1 MSPGEPH
8 PEIDKDPTMT
18 NKSLA
23 HYELVEKIGEG
34 GMGEVFRARDT
45 KLGRDVALKFL
56 PDALAADAERLGRFE
71 REARLLASL
80 NHAHIASIHGFE
92 QVGAQRFL
100 VLEMVEG
107 EDLSK
112 RIARGPVPV
121 EEALPIARQIA
132 EALEA
137 AHDEGIVHRDLK
149 PGNVVVTPQG
159 SVKVLDFGLAKAWES
174 DAPSSNLS
182 HSPTVLTNSPT
193 VAGVILGTAAYMSP
207 EQARGRTVDR
217 RADIFAF
224 GCVLFEMLTGRQ
236 AFAGDTVSDTLAAV
250 LRAEPEWEALPS
262 DTPRAIAKLLRRCL
276 DKDPKQRLRDVG
288 EGRIVIERVLAGH
301 DDPDP
306 NAAATAPAAKSRGGV
321 LPWALAVVFAL
332 VAAAAGTAYLMTPK
346 QEAPVLRTSVL
357 PPENVRFNL
366 RGVHPGP
373 VTISPDGRRV
383 VFTGRRSG
391 GTSVLFVRDLDAT
404 EARPLPGTDGAGYP
418 FWSADGRSIGFFA
431 EGKLKR
437 VDIAGGPPL
446 TLCEA
451 PYGKGGSWGRD
462 GRIVFAPSFNTP
474 LHIVSENGGET
485 TPVTEIIQS
494 RGDNSHRFP
503 WLLPD
508 GDHFLYFVRSGGEG
522 SAIHAGSIS
531 SDEDKEI
538 MRATSNAMYAS
549 GYLLFLRES
558 TLMARPFDPDKL
570 EFTGDPVPVGDPVRY
585 IPGAMC
591 GIFSASQDNGMLVY
605 QGGASVPGAKI
616 VWRNLEGEEID
627 SFDDIVQQDNLSV
640 SPDGKQICADVFDNV
655 GGTADI
661 WIYDVARRIRTRFT
675 FDPANDINA
684 VWSPDGR
691 RIVFA
696 SNRGGTS
703 SLFVK
708 NFGGASNEDLLLEL
722 DANLY
727 ANDWT
732 RDGRYVVVQRVDST
746 STGDL
751 WALPMDGGGEPFP
764 VANSPHGEYDG
775 RVSPNGRWMTYDSDE
790 SGKFEVYVTSFPT
803 SGRKWQISSGGGTNP
818 EWSPD
823 GKAIYYTG
831 NNAFY
836 AVETDPGE
844 TTFGVGAGRELFE
857 SNTAI
862 SYRVDPSGDKLVIIE
877 DADEGGV
884 NPLTLVTSWVDD
896 AKSRKR

>member
-1 MSPGEPH
+1 
-8 PEIDKDPTMT
+8 MT

-56 PDALAADAERLGRFE
+56 PDALAADAERLSRFE

-80 NHAHIASIHGFE
+80 NHPHIASIHGFE
-92 QVGAQRFL
+92 QVGGQRFL

-112 RIARGPVPV
+112 RIATGPIPV

-137 AHDEGIVHRDLK
+137 AHDDGIIHRDLK

-250 LRAEPEWEALPS
+250 LRAEPEWGALPP
-262 DTPRAIAKLLRRCL
+262 DTPRAITKLLRRCL
-276 DKDPKQRLRDVG
+276 DKDAKQRLRDVG
-288 EGRIVIERVLAGH
+288 EARIVIERVLAGH
-301 DDPDP
+301 DDPE
-306 NAAATAPAAKSRGGV
+306 AAVAAAPAAKSRSGV
-321 LPWALAVVFAL
+321 LPWALAVVFAI
-332 VAAAAGTAYLMTPK
+332 VAAAVGAAYLMTPT
-346 QEAPVLRTSVL
+346 QEARVLRTSIL

-366 RGVHPGP
+366 RGIHPGP
-373 VTISPDGRRV
+373 VAMSPDGNHV

-391 GTSVLFVRDLDAT
+391 GTSVLFVRELDAT

-418 FWSADGRSIGFFA
+418 FWSPDGRSIGFFA
-431 EGKLKR
+431 DGKLKR
-437 VDIAGGPPL
+437 VDITGGPPL

-451 PYGKGGSWGRD
+451 PVGKGGSWGRD
-462 GRIVFAPSFNTP
+462 GTIVFAPSFNTP
-474 LHIVSENGGET
+474 LHIVSENGGES
-485 TPVTEIIQS
+485 TPVTEVIQS

-508 GDHFLYFVRSGGEG
+508 GDHFLYFARGGGEG
-522 SAIHAGSIS
+522 SAIRAGSIS

-538 MRATSNAMYAS
+538 MRSTSNAMYAP

-570 EFTGDPVPVGDPVRY
+570 EFAGDPVPVGDPVRF

-591 GIFSASQDNGMLVY
+591 GIFSASQDGMLVY

-616 VWRNLEGEEID
+616 VWRDLDGEEVD
-627 SFDDIVQQDNLSV
+627 SFDDVVQQDGLAV
-640 SPDGKQICADVFDNV
+640 SPDGTQICAAVFDNV

-675 FDPANDINA
+675 FDPANDLSPI
-684 VWSPDGR
+684 WSPDGR
-691 RIVFA
+691 RVVFA
-696 SNRGGTS
+696 SNRNGTS
-703 SLFVK
+703 SLYVK
-708 NFGGASNEDLLLEL
+708 NFGGASNEEPLLEL

-727 ANDWT
+727 PSDWT
-732 RDGRYVVVQRVDST
+732 RDGKYLVFNRIDST
-746 STGDL
+746 STGDV
-751 WALPMDGGGEPFP
+751 WALPMGGSGDEPIP
-764 VANSPHGEYDG
+764 VADSPHGEYDG
-775 RVSPNGRWMTYDSDE
+775 RVSPNCRWIAYDSDE
-790 SGKFEVYVTSFPT
+790 SGQFEVYVTSFPEP
-803 SGRKWQISSGGGTNP
+803 GRKWQISSGGGDTP

-823 GKAIYYTG
+823 GKAIYYSG
-831 NNAFY
+831 NNTFF

-844 TTFGVGAGRELFE
+844 STFGIGATKTLFE
-857 SNTAI
+857 SNTEI
-862 SYRVDPSGDKLVIIE
+862 SYRADPAGGRLILIE

-884 NPLTLVTSWVDD
+884 SPLTLVTGWVDD
-896 AKSRKR
+896 AKSRER